1 MMMKATLI
9 LVGQIMGMSRLELV
23 GVTESLESLV
33 TLLVATVIT

>member
-23 GVTESLESLV
+23 GVTKSLELLV

>member
-33 TLLVATVIT
+33 ALLVATVIT